1 MRRTHRTRRTHR
13 NVRLLGGVAAAAVA
27 VGALGGCGLLP
38 GTEFEDEAVVKDEIT
53 SVRLANGDG
62 AITLNGDRSA
72 KRVSLSREVEYR
84 MGSKPDASH
93 KVEDGVLVL
102 GGCGRHCTVNYTVD
116 LPAGLAVEGRTSN
129 GSITLTKM
137 STVKVTTSNGPI
149 RLKDITGDVEAKTSN
164 GRVEG
169 SGLAG
174 QRVSA
179 ESSNGP
185 VNLSVTDPREVRI
198 KSSNGRID
206 LAVPAGKYDVSADTS
221 NGDKDIGV
229 DTAER
234 SDRSIELSTSNGDIT
249 VTTH

>member
-1 MRRTHRTRRTHR
+1 MRRTHR

-27 VGALGGCGLLP
+27 VGTLGGCGLLP
-38 GTEFEDEAVVKDEIT
+38 GTDFEDETVVKDEIT

-62 AITLNGDRSA
+62 ALTLNGHKDTKQTLVA
-72 KRVSLSREVEYR
+72 REVTYR
-84 MGSKPDASH
+84 LGSKPGASH

-102 GGCGRHCTVNYTVD
+102 EGCGRYCTVHYTVD
-116 LPAGLAVEGRTSN
+116 LPAGLSIEGKTSN
-129 GSITLTKM
+129 GSLTLSAM
-137 STVKVTTSNGPI
+137 ESVDVRTSNGPI

-169 SGLAG
+169 SGLG
-174 QRVSA
+174 GKRVRV

-185 VNLSVTDPREVRI
+185 MNLTVDDPREVRI

-229 DTAER
+229 DTAET